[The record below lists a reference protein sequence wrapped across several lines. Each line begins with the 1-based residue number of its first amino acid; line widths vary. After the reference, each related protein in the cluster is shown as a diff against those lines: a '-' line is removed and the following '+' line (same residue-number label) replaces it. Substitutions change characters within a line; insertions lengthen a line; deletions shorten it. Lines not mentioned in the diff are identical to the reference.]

1 MILFELLIVIV
12 IVLVIFFVFRNL
24 DSGIVEKDKIED
36 LKKTRIIPN
45 FTDWQ
50 FKFSTIPVIII
61 FLILLL
67 LIVVQ
72 LLI

>member
-36 LKKTRIIPN
+36 LKKTGIIPN